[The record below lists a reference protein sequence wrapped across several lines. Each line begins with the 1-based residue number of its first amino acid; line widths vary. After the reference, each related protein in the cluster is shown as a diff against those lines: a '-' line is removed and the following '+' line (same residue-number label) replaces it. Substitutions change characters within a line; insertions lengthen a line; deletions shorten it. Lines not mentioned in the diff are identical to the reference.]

1 MSDWIF
7 TAAWIFIIVWFAV
20 WETIAIVRK
29 KRGDT
34 LSEHVWQW
42 FSLKGGKDKLKPWQ
56 AGLRFAFLA
65 FWAWLTLHFLSGG
78 RFL

>member
-1 MSDWIF
+1 MTIWTWLWIIWLL
-7 TAAWIFIIVWFAV
+7 AFIVI
-20 WETIAIVRK
+20 ETITIIRK
-29 KRGDT
+29 DRGDT
-34 LSEHVWQW
+34 LSEHVWKW

-65 FWAWLTLHFLSGG
+65 FWAWLTIHFLTGG